1 MEPQHDRVIGFNER
15 SERQPTDRRRTAD
28 PFSNRHDYLLRP
40 RQCAGWH
47 RYPIDRR
54 RSAVHRRGIRCQ
66 ARPFWTNFFIGA
78 GGGDRRC
85 RVFRPAGRSLRPQD
99 TTDCR
104 GAADRRFHDTD
115 GVCQFRSH
123 VDGHSRLGRV
133 GTRRSDAVLHR
144 ADLGIHTRTSAR
156 GLGHA
161 DVVGVSAWRVI
172 GRAIELV
179 SDPTRW
185 LARDLL
191 YWRCCT
197 ACSCRRVVF
206 VPARVRSSSFSSSAT
221 T

>member
-15 SERQPTDRRRTAD
+15 SERHPTDRRRTAD
-28 PFSNRHDYLLRP
+28 SFSNRHDCLLRP

-54 RSAVHRRGIRCQ
+54 RSAVHRRGTRCQ
-66 ARPFWTNFFIGA
+66 ARPFWADFFIGA
-78 GGGDRRC
+78 GRGDRRC
-85 RVFRPAGRSLRPQD
+85 RVLRPAGGSLRPQD
-99 TTDCR
+99 TADCR
-104 GAADRRFHDTD
+104 GAADRGFHDTD
-115 GVCQFRSH
+115 GVCPFRSH
-123 VDGHSRLGRV
+123 VDGHSRVGRV
-133 GTRRSDAVLHR
+133 GTRRSDAMLHR
-144 ADLGIHTRTSAR
+144 VDLGIHTRTSAR

-191 YWRCCT
+191 YRRCCT